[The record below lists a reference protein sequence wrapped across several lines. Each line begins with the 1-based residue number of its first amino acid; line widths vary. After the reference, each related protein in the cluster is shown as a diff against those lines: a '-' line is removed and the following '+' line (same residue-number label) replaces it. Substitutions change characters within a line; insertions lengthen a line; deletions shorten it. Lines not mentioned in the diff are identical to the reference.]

1 MNRREFVHITAL
13 GSAAGVMSF
22 TGLGLVWNED
32 DSRDAPPPDAG
43 TESPSDTATPS
54 PTDERSPRS
63 QTRTSSDDASPSPT
77 ATESASP
84 TATTT
89 ESPQGTEHGTEGT
102 PTSSTPGQTGTP
114 EPSQNVES
122 DFTPLDDDQEVYVK
136 LENGNSYT
144 VDITIT
150 ITWGY
155 DDGTTATKVRT
166 VQLGPDAFW
175 SDSIYRDA
183 EGRTVERWG
192 YKLDVEKH

>member
-22 TGLGLVWNED
+22 TGLGLVWND
-32 DSRDAPPPDAG
+32 DVGRDAPPPDAG
-43 TESPSDTATPS
+43 TDSPSDTATPS
-54 PTDERSPRS
+54 PTEERSPRS
-63 QTRTSSDDASPSPT
+63 PTRTSSDDSSTSPT
-77 ATESASP
+77 ATDSEVP
-84 TATTT
+84 TATAT
-89 ESPQGTEHGTEGT
+89 ESPQGTGGTT
-102 PTSSTPGQTGTP
+102 TSSTPGQTGTP
-114 EPSQNVES
+114 DPSQNVES
-122 DFTPLDDDQEVYVK
+122 DFTWIDDNQEVYVK
-136 LENGNSYT
+136 LENGNPYA

-166 VQLGPDAFW
+166 VQLEADAFW

-192 YKLDVEKH
+192 NKLDVEKH